1 MDSINI
7 FHQVPKSIRGQDPQ
21 KLRLH
26 TKNTINFLVDDG
38 IGDVCQHDWDNDT
51 VGNLVDICPNNSRVW
66 ATDFRKYDTIAL
78 DPYGKTQ
85 EDPIWEI
92 HHNGSE
98 IYQTM
103 NSDPGI
109 AVGKK
114 ITENLAN
121 FISVI
126 LSSAFL

>member
-1 MDSINI
+1 MAAE
-7 FHQVPKSIRGQDPQ
+7 HRGLI
-21 KLRLH
+21 K
-26 TKNTINFLVDDG
+26 FLMATFLKFNHFLGDG
-38 IGDVCQHDWDNDT
+38 VGDACYDDNDNDK
-51 VGNLVDICPNNSRVW
+51 VGNLIDICPNNSRVW

-109 AVGKK
+109 AVGGL
-114 ITENLAN
+114 IFFFFFSFSFL
-121 FISVI
+121 F
-126 LSSAFL
+126 LSPFLYDNNRYL

>member
-1 MDSINI
+1 MIS
-7 FHQVPKSIRGQDPQ
+7 
-21 KLRLH
+21 
-26 TKNTINFLVDDG
+26 DDG
-38 IGDVCQHDWDNDT
+38 IGDACYDDNDNDK
-51 VGNLVDICPNNSRVW
+51 VGNLIDICPNNSRVW

-109 AVGKK
+109 AVGKLCFWRIIISLYFSK
-114 ITENLAN
+114 N
-121 FISVI
+121 FGKLYLKCSDRINE
-126 LSSAFL
+126 